1 MEESAIKSKKDIK
14 RVRTYIEG
22 LDETMEGGIPEN
34 HIVLLSGTS
43 GTMKSSVA
51 FNIMYN
57 EALKG
62 ETSLYLTLE
71 QSAKSLLTHMTNMD
85 FDLSKINV
93 VELSEISNETSKID
107 EVVKKQKGKGTMII
121 ADLGAIRKKV
131 KDTKFSAGS
140 DWLNAIK
147 NLTKKI
153 KVHVNCK
160 LFTLDSL
167 SALYVLSQFE
177 QPRAKLF
184 FIFEFLRDLN
194 LTSFLISEIPHA
206 KSGYSEYGVEEY
218 LADGIIHLMLTER
231 YRKVTREI
239 SVVKMRASEC
249 NNDIFTLEYKNR
261 KFHALYGGKTP
272 VI

>member
-22 LDETMEGGIPEN
+22 LDETMQGGVPEN
-34 HIVLLSGTS
+34 HIVLVSGTS

-51 FNIMYN
+51 FYIMYN
-57 EALKG
+57 EALNGKIG
-62 ETSLYLTLE
+62 LYLTLE
-71 QSAKSLLTHMTNMD
+71 QSAKSLLAHMANMD
-85 FDLSKINV
+85 FDLSKINI
-93 VELSEISNETSKID
+93 VELSEISNDVSKVD
-107 EVVKKQKGKGTMII
+107 DVVKKQGKKGSIII

-131 KDTKFSAGS
+131 KDTKFSSGS

-153 KVHVNCK
+153 KEHVDCR
-160 LFTLDSL
+160 LFVMDSL

-177 QPRAKLF
+177 EPRSKLF

-206 KSGYSEYGVEEY
+206 KSMYSEYGVEEY
-218 LADGIIHLMLTER
+218 LADGIVHLMLTER